1 MGKPDVL
8 YMELDNDDYQRY
20 RETVGDTKTVQKT
33 VQDARGTPKR
43 TGQLPSGDEAYHQ
56 GFAKGREKDGSL
68 AGLPREIP
76 GSEPRCTHGIADVFC
91 IWLSDR

>member
-1 MGKPDVL
+1 
-8 YMELDNDDYQRY
+8 MELNDDDYQRY
-20 RETVGDTKTVQKT
+20 REASGGERNIQASEDE

-56 GFAKGREKDGSL
+56 GFAKRREKDGSL
-68 AGLPREIP
+68 AGLLREIP